1 MADAVTLADISAVA
15 KSEGNFLKAGIID
28 TLRKDSW
35 IMELLPF
42 VPHDAL
48 KAQGLRIKTLP
59 TVQNRRVN
67 AVYEHKVGEVEPLEE
82 TGYLFGGST
91 LIDRLYDKIS
101 PSLVTGDYASFQV
114 EQFTKALSYQYN
126 YDFFFNTPAANP
138 DSIVGLWYR
147 LQNDFS
153 AQKINGASV
162 DISDDSATLA
172 ASGNAF
178 LDKLDALLYACEG
191 HTADALFMNNT
202 TYLRVR
208 SLLRQLG
215 YLDTT
220 KDSFDRAIDMYQG
233 ARLIDIGYKGDQTTR
248 IIGDAETTTGLN
260 TGGTLT
266 SIYACK
272 FGQEYLTGWQIEE
285 PQVIQHPK
293 TALQREVVIDWYSGL
308 FITNPRSIARL
319 YAVQAA

>member
-15 KSEGNFLKAGIID
+15 KSEGNFLKAGVID
-28 TLRKDSW
+28 ALRKDSW

-42 VPHDAL
+42 VPANAL
-48 KAQGLRIKTLP
+48 KVQGLRIKSLP
-59 TVQNRRVN
+59 AVQNRRVN
-67 AVYEHKVGEVEPLEE
+67 DDYEHKVGDVEPLEE
-82 TGYLFGGST
+82 TGYLFGGSV

-101 PSLVTGDYASFQV
+101 PVLVTGDYASFQV
-114 EQFTKALSYQYN
+114 ELFMKALSYQYN
-126 YDFFFNTPAANP
+126 YDFFFNTAAINA
-138 DSIVGLWYR
+138 DSITGLWYR
-147 LQNDFS
+147 LQNDLS

-162 DISDDSATLA
+162 DISPDSATLA
-172 ASGNAF
+172 ASGNTF
-178 LDKLDALLYACEG
+178 LDKLDELLYACEG

-202 TYLRVR
+202 TFLRVR

-220 KDSFDRAIDMYQG
+220 KDAFDRTIETFRG
-233 ARLIDIGYKGDQTTR
+233 ARLIDIGYKADQTTA
-248 IIGDAETTTGLN
+248 IIGNAETSAGLN

-285 PQVIQHPK
+285 PQVIQHQK
-293 TALQREVVIDWYSGL
+293 TALQREVVIDWYTGL